1 MAARIQ
7 VPAAARRGE
16 VIEIRLLIG
25 HPMETGYRVNERGQ
39 TIARNTIRTLTCTYD
54 GVEVFRAELSPG
66 ISANPYLQ
74 FTTVAEASGTLEFVW
89 VDDAGVR
96 EVERVAIRVVE

>member
-7 VPAAARRGE
+7 VPAEARRGE
-16 VIEIRLLIG
+16 VIEIRLLVR

-39 TIARNTIRTLTCTYD
+39 TIARNAIRTLTCTYN

-66 ISANPYLQ
+66 IAANPYLQ
-74 FTTVAEASGTLEFVW
+74 FTTVAESSGTLEFVW
-89 VDDAGVR
+89 VDDAGER
-96 EVERVAIRVVE
+96 AVERAAIRVVE

>member
-1 MAARIQ
+1 MAARIR

-54 GVEVFRAELSPG
+54 GEEVFRAELSPG
-66 ISANPYLQ
+66 IAANPYLQ
-74 FTTVAEASGTLEFVW
+74 FTTVAEGSGTLEFVW